1 MPIKKFAH
9 NAQLHLSSLL
19 KIPVGR
25 AHVHELIAA
34 AFGYRSASSFGSQ
47 AVFTFSDISPSIP
60 INTVFLGERAL
71 ELDYTI
77 YAANEISISLSTS
90 LSAEKFRSI
99 KICDLISVL
108 RDDESW
114 GVEGD
119 ATLLAGL
126 EAAAT
131 RGNADAH
138 YAIALLNDTEV
149 DETQSSEHW
158 YLLAMQ
164 GAVLTG
170 APKEWAD
177 NYADKRVCDE
187 KYSFHLKEATRLG
200 NPLAKLDAA
209 DRFGDT
215 NFFYDNLY
223 PADVDPVQA
232 ANLAIRLGRP
242 KNALHWLTISAER
255 GDIESMRELIEAYDA
270 SDLLKCWTW
279 IYLAKLHDID
289 LTKGNYRAIHED
301 GSDYDDD
308 RGGAMF
314 ADGTDGIKLEK
325 ITAEQHAF
333 AKKKASE
340 LFLQNSENDLLVSGS

>member
-9 NAQLHLSSLL
+9 TSQRHLSSLL

-25 AHVHELIAA
+25 AHVYELIAA
-34 AFGYRSASSFGSQ
+34 AYGYRTATSLWSQ

-60 INTVFLGERAL
+60 INSVFLGERAV
-71 ELDYTI
+71 ELGYAIYT
-77 YAANEISISLSTS
+77 ANEISNSLSTA
-90 LSAEKFRSI
+90 LLAEKLRAI

-108 RDDESW
+108 RDESW
-114 GVEGD
+114 EIESDG
-119 ATLLAGL
+119 ALLAGL
-126 EAAAT
+126 ESAAA

-138 YAIALLNDTEV
+138 YAIALLNDPEV

-158 YLLAMQ
+158 YLSAMQ

-177 NYADKRVCDE
+177 NYAEKLVRDE
-187 KYSFHLKEATRLG
+187 KYSFHLKEAARLG

-209 DRFGDT
+209 DRFDDT
-215 NFFYDNLY
+215 TFFDDNLY

-232 ANLAIRLGRP
+232 ADLAIRLGRP
-242 KNALHWLTISAER
+242 KNAHSWLTISAEQ
-255 GDIESMRELIEAYDA
+255 GHIESMRELIEAYDT

-279 IYLAKLHDID
+279 IYLAKRYGID
-289 LTKGNYRAIHED
+289 LTQDDYQAIHED

-308 RGGAMF
+308 QGGAMF
-314 ADGTDGIKLEK
+314 ADGTDGINLDK
-325 ITAEQHAF
+325 ITAKQDALAQE
-333 AKKKASE
+333 KAHE
-340 LFLQNSENDLLVSGS
+340 LFIQNRENDSLDGGW